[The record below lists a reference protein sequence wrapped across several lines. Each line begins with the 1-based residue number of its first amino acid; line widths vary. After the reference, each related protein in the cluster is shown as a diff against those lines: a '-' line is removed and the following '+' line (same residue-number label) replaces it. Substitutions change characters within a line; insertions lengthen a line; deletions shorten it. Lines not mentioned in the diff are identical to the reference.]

1 MCLLIFLNYDCWCII
16 SPPQQDDLSPRQW
29 ISYLQE
35 KGRGSGQGENE
46 DEGEREEKK
55 EEEGERGKEKGVR
68 EEGAGERRRFLYL
81 FSKKSQNLWGEK
93 WDKRRKCDVEIQR
106 EERVKTVDILR
117 ASTMH
122 KTHQAAIQVIQI
134 NLIADGRH
142 LLTDKIQQG
151 QDIQEEGKT
160 EQQRSSKAMHRSK
173 GSGGAS
179 LCSNCPPSGRKC
191 QGTPLSWTRT
201 TGR

>member
-134 NLIADGRH
+134 NLIVDGRH

-151 QDIQEEGKT
+151 
-160 EQQRSSKAMHRSK
+160 
-173 GSGGAS
+173 
-179 LCSNCPPSGRKC
+179 
-191 QGTPLSWTRT
+191 
-201 TGR
+201 